1 MKISVLVLYTNDT
14 MSDLQQCGGGGGCC
28 YLFQR
33 CCLGGLLRRGLLVLV
48 LVFPATP
55 SPRASDFVLWLA
67 STSAFQQASCC
78 WQFCFL
84 ESGLV
89 TICSKSVIQFLTD
102 TDEVIIEVT
111 FRKLWNVLS
120 FVYDNFIRRPAMPF
134 FDQHLLENR
143 VVANL
148 SCD

>member
-14 MSDLQQCGGGGGCC
+14 MSGLQQCCGGRGCC
-28 YLFQR
+28 YLLQR
-33 CCLGGLLRRGLLVLV
+33 SCSGGLLRRGLLVPV
-48 LVFPATP
+48 FVFPATP

-67 STSAFQQASCC
+67 STSAFQQATCC

-84 ESGLV
+84 ESVLAK
-89 TICSKSVIQFLTD
+89 ICSKSVIQFLTD
-102 TDEVIIEVT
+102 TYEVTIEVT
-111 FRKLWNVLS
+111 FRELWDGLS
-120 FVYDNFIRRPAMPF
+120 FVYNNIRRLAMPF